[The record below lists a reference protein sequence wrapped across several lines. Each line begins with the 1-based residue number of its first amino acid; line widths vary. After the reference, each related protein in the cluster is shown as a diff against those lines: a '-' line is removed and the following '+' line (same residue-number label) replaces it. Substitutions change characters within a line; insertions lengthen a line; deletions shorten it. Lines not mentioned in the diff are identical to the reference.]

1 MWKDVLA
8 PLVIL
13 SQVKSLMIALPV
25 NLAQHLVSHTL
36 FGQGEHKLYVEK
48 SSALITDTQRVS
60 NLESVELQEVNIIK
74 IRVVRR
80 LVTTGKYS
88 FESLEEWP

>member
-1 MWKDVLA
+1 M
-8 PLVIL
+8 
-13 SQVKSLMIALPV
+13 
-25 NLAQHLVSHTL
+25 
-36 FGQGEHKLYVEK
+36 YVEK